1 LLPIFDLRHIFIVF
15 APGAGGN
22 FLAGV
27 LNSVLNNN
35 YSDISIAQSG
45 SSHTAL
51 KNDYL
56 AMSRFIDNT
65 FDTTEEKII
74 YYKKW
79 INDNLSEV
87 DHPIVSWTHDTANI
101 PLYRAIFPNSKVIVI
116 TQDTPNEK
124 LAVTFMH
131 VIKNILD
138 DDVITAFPPNVLAQ
152 IRSFVKQLAIKPALN
167 ILTEHQLNLIFSEF
181 KYEPIVK
188 YLYFQCMANIYGL
201 THLVENVEKQIQTE
215 ITTFGISN
223 KTYDLFENI
232 TGDIT
237 LPYSYLSMNDVN
249 KLLTV
254 VTDALGR
261 DLTNFEKIFVE
272 NNFIKYRT
280 NQNLDI
286 LLDPVLY
293 YKQLKNQTHTMVKI
307 GIA

>member
-1 LLPIFDLRHIFIVF
+1 VF

-27 LNSVLNNN
+27 LTGLLNSN
-35 YSDISIAQSG
+35 YSDINIAHSG
-45 SSHTAL
+45 SSHSDL

-56 AMSRFIDNT
+56 AMGRFIDNT
-65 FDTTEEKII
+65 FSSTGGKIT
-74 YYKKW
+74 YYKKQ
-79 INDNLSEV
+79 INDNLSKIS
-87 DHPIVSWTHDTANI
+87 HPMVSWTHDTTNI
-101 PLYRAIFPNSKVIVI
+101 PLYRTLFPNSKIIVI

-124 LAVTFMH
+124 LAVTFMN

-138 DDVITAFPPNVLAQ
+138 DDVTTALPPEVFNQ
-152 IRSFVKQLAIKPALN
+152 MRSSFKQLAVKPALK
-167 ILTEHQLNLIFSEF
+167 ILSEHQLNLIFSES

-188 YLYFQCMANIYGL
+188 YLYFQCMVNFYGL
-201 THLVENVEKQIQTE
+201 THLLENVEKQMETE
-215 ITTFGISN
+215 IIAFGVSN

-254 VTDALGR
+254 VADALGR
-261 DLTNFEKIFVE
+261 DLTKLEKIFVE
-272 NNFIKYRT
+272 NNFSKYRT
-280 NQNLDI
+280 KQNLDI
-286 LLDPVLY
+286 LLDPVAY
-293 YKQLKNQTHTMVKI
+293 YKQLKTQTYNMVKI